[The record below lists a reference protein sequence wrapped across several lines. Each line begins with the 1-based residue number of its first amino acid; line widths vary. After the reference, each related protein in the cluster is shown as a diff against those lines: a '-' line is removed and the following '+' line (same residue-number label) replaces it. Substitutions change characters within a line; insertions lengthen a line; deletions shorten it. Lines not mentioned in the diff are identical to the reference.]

1 MSRHT
6 LREKLFL
13 LLFRTEFHDREDMDG
28 QIVHFFEEFAKE
40 RGMETGDDPSAGELK
55 ERFNDLCDH
64 LEEIDKKLDERISG
78 WTTNRIGKVE
88 LTILRIAVYEMC
100 YDGLISDAIAINEA
114 VELAK
119 KYGQEKSGEFING
132 VLAKFADGT
141 RD

>member
-13 LLFRTEFHDREDMDG
+13 LLFRTEFHKKEDMDE
-28 QIVHFFEEFAKE
+28 QILHFFEEFAKE
-40 RGMETGDDPSAGELK
+40 RGMEGSEDPSAAELK
-55 ERFNDLCDH
+55 ARYDDLMLH
-64 LEEIDKKLDERISG
+64 LSEIDKKLDERISG

-88 LTILRIAVYEMC
+88 LTILRIAVYEMD
-100 YDGLISDAIAINEA
+100 YDELISDAIAINEA

-132 VLAKFADGT
+132 VLAKFAD
-141 RD
+141 

>member
-13 LLFRTEFHDREDMDG
+13 LLFRTEFHEKEDMDG
-28 QIVHFFEEFAKE
+28 QIAHFFEEFAKE
-40 RGMETGDDPSAGELK
+40 RGMDSSEDPSAAELK
-55 ERFNDLCDH
+55 ERYDDLTRH
-64 LEEIDKKLDERISG
+64 LPEIDKKLDERISG

-88 LTILRIAVYEMC
+88 LTILRIAVYEM
-100 YDGLISDAIAINEA
+100 DHDELISDAIAINEA

-141 RD
+141 RE

>member
-13 LLFRTEFHDREDMDG
+13 LLFRTEFHEKEDMDE
-28 QIVHFFEEFAKE
+28 QILHFFEEFSKE
-40 RGMETGDDPSAGELK
+40 RGMEASEDPSAAELK
-55 ERFNDLCDH
+55 ERYDDLTEH
-64 LEEIDKKLDERISG
+64 LPEIDKKLDERISG

-100 YDGLISDAIAINEA
+100 YDELISDAIAINEA

-132 VLAKFADGT
+132 VLAKFAD
-141 RD
+141 